1 MKIILTGCAGF
12 IGFHLAKK
20 LLREKTNIV
29 IGIDNIDNYYDI
41 KIKKDR
47 LKQLRKFKNFYFY
60 KINICKKNQVEKIFS
75 KFRNIKLVVN
85 LEAQAGVRYSLI
97 NPDKYIDVN
106 INGFFN
112 MIDLSKKFN
121 VNLFLFAS
129 SSSVYGNNKS

>member
-1 MKIILTGCAGF
+1 MKILVTGAAGF

-75 KFRNIKLVVN
+75 KFRNIKLKF
-85 LEAQAGVRYSLI
+85 LI
-97 NPDKYIDVN
+97 CLFIILFKVAN
-106 INGFFN
+106 IIF
-112 MIDLSKKFN
+112 LSK
-121 VNLFLFAS
+121 VRT
-129 SSSVYGNNKS
+129 